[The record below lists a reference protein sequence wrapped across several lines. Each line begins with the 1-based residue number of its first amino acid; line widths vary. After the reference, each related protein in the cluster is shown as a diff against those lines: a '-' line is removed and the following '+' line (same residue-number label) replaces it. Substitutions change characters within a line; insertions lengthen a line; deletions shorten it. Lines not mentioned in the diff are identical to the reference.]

1 MLWKGH
7 GVEVDY
13 TCAGRMEEPQVAMQ
27 RNSIFAHASHG
38 QPCAQNAAIATLD
51 GARRLPEAV
60 TSAACR
66 LSQHARHEARSRTT
80 CRTRCDDALN
90 RIGSGETRNKLA
102 ATRTCQRSTE
112 EPAAFIQVV

>member
-7 GVEVDY
+7 DVEVDY

-66 LSQHARHEARSRTT
+66 LSQHARNEARSRTT
-80 CRTRCDDALN
+80 CTTPVHDVML
-90 RIGSGETRNKLA
+90 
-102 ATRTCQRSTE
+102 
-112 EPAAFIQVV
+112 